1 MEEWERY
8 HPQNKC
14 NCNKLPKYGVQ
25 KIQTLHV
32 KSITVNLVLKEHI
45 KPTATTTGTAM
56 AKAMVTATMMVTAT
70 EAATATAMET
80 MMATVMAMVMAMTT
94 QQR

>member
-1 MEEWERY
+1 MEESWERY

-25 KIQTLHV
+25 KIQMHV

-45 KPTATTTGTAM
+45 KPTATTMGTAM
-56 AKAMVTATMMVTAT
+56 AKATVTAMSMATAT
-70 EAATATAMET
+70 KMAMATAMET
-80 MMATVMAMVMAMTT
+80 MMATVTAMVMAMAT